1 MQFLYDLLTRFAMCS
16 CETRCAVTGVII
28 DAINAGCTIGAD
40 VVDTI
45 VDV

>member
-1 MQFLYDLLTRFAMCS
+1 MLFIYDLHTRFAMCS
-16 CETRCAVTGVII
+16 GEARSAVARVTIN
-28 DAINAGCTIGAD
+28 AINAGCTVGAD

>member
-16 CETRCAVTGVII
+16 CETWCAVASVII
-28 DAINAGCTIGAD
+28 NAINAGCTVGAD

>member
-1 MQFLYDLLTRFAMCS
+1 MLFLYDLLTRFAMCS
-16 CETRCAVTGVII
+16 GEACCAVARVTINP
-28 DAINAGCTIGAD
+28 INAGCTVGAD